1 MLAVFAAAL
10 LLSGVYFASQA
21 IYFVGVDREG
31 FVSVYQGVPYEL
43 PLGINLY
50 REDYVSGT
58 NLSQLPA
65 SERTIITEHRLRS
78 RSDADDLVR
87 QLELGRLGSGS
98 P

>member
-1 MLAVFAAAL
+1 VIFARAL

-21 IYFVGVDREG
+21 IYFVGADNEG

-50 REDYVSGT
+50 REDYVSGI
-58 NLSQLPA
+58 NLSQLPSA
-65 SERTIITEHRLRS
+65 QRATITDHRLRA

-87 QLELGRLGSGS
+87 QLELGQLGSGS